1 MDDSTTTCNA
11 LRMQKALDEVKEQI
25 EKLQDEIIRGS
36 KVMTLDKC
44 LEENFKKRD
53 IEKKYW
59 FFASFSSAS
68 SQYDAVLAEDGFDTK
83 EQLLVSLQ
91 TSAIE
96 WEDRL
101 ETMHIIN
108 LETEKIYSAWK
119 KKDITK
125 FLKFVKKDN
134 KELRI

>member
-1 MDDSTTTCNA
+1 MVKDVDQKFADIRDSLLNI
-11 LRMQKALDEVKEQI
+11 LQKI
-25 EKLQDEIIRGS
+25 ESILNDS
-36 KVMTLDKC
+36 KKMTLDKC

-68 SQYDAVLAEDGFDTK
+68 SQYDAFSAEGGFDTK
-83 EQLLVSLQ
+83 EQLLVCLQ

-108 LETEKIYSAWK
+108 LETEKIYSTWE
-119 KKDITK
+119 KKDIVK

-134 KELRI
+134 KELIV